1 MYLEVRDATKTYG
14 SFIAL
19 DEVSISLEKGEFVC
33 LLGPSGCGKTTLLRL
48 IAGLTDFDSGQIL
61 LEGEDLSNTPARKRG
76 FGIVF
81 QSYSLFPD
89 MTVAQNVGYG
99 LKIRG
104 KNPEEIRTRVAELL
118 AMVKLP
124 QLADS
129 YPGSLSGGQQQ
140 RVALARAIAVDP
152 RVLLLDEPLS
162 ALDAR
167 VRVELRSEIQA
178 LQKSLGIPTL
188 MVTHDQEEALA
199 MADKIICMRAGSIVQ
214 VGSPEDLYLRPRTRF
229 VANFMG
235 ISNLI
240 SPEAMARLVPA
251 VADSKPPSDKRRY
264 LACIRPEQ
272 ITLTPNDAG
281 TARITGIE
289 FLGNLRRITL
299 DSTVGPLIAE
309 VSGHVALA
317 QGQSVDITIGAQDC
331 SWVLDDSEEGTS
343 Q

>member
-1 MYLEVRDATKTYG
+1 MYLDVRDATKTYG
-14 SFIAL
+14 AFTAL
-19 DEVSISLEKGEFVC
+19 DHVSMSIDKGQFVC

-61 LEGEDLSNTPARKRG
+61 LEGADLSKLPARKRG

-104 KNPEEIRTRVAELL
+104 KDSDTIRARVGELL
-118 AMVKLP
+118 DLIKLP

-129 YPGSLSGGQQQ
+129 YPGQLSGGQQQ

-152 RVLLLDEPLS
+152 RLLLLDEPLS
-162 ALDAR
+162 ALDAK
-167 VRVELRSEIQA
+167 VRVELRTEIHA

-199 MADKIICMRAGSIVQ
+199 LADRIICMRAGSVVQ
-214 VGSPEDLYLRPRTRF
+214 AGTPEDLYLRPATRF
-229 VANFMG
+229 VADFMG

-240 SPEAMARLVPA
+240 APEALNDLMPA
-251 VADSKPPSDKRRY
+251 LMTTHPPAGAGRH

-272 ITLTPNDAG
+272 IALTPDAAG
-281 TARITGIE
+281 PARITGIE

-299 DSTVGPLIAE
+299 DSAAGPLTAE
-309 VSGHVALA
+309 VSGRVTLET
-317 QGQSVDITIGAQDC
+317 GQAVGLSIQPEDC
-331 SWVLDDSEEGTS
+331 TWVLDDSDRRV